1 MHVIKTRGERGAE
14 TVDDEDGSEGLKP
27 VEGVAPPM
35 RTLYVLTIAGL
46 VGVLVLSTAVGTL
59 DPRAPLALVAIY
71 NLWLLATVAVL
82 VAALITL
89 AFDFFSYITGGDSR

>member
-1 MHVIKTRGERGAE
+1 
-14 TVDDEDGSEGLKP
+14 
-27 VEGVAPPM
+27 M

-59 DPRAPLALVAIY
+59 DPRTPLALVALY
-71 NLWLLATVAVL
+71 NLWLLATVAAL